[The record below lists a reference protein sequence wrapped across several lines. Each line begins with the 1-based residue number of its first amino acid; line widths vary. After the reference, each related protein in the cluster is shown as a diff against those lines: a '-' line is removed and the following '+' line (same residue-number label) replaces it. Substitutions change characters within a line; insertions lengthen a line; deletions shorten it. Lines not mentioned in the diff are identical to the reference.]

1 MAKYK
6 LHKDVAGSK
15 SFRHNGQKFET
26 RFVDQKIMKQLFKDG
41 FEYVTEIK
49 ESKKS
54 VKNGKKEN
62 NETND

>member
-15 SFRHNGQKFET
+15 SFRHNGTKFTT
-26 RFVDQKIMKQLFKDG
+26 RFVDQQLMKKLFNDG

-49 ESKKS
+49 ESKKTA
-54 VKNGKKEN
+54 KNEQKEDN
-62 NETND
+62 NRID